1 MITKR
6 ANPLN
11 LPFLFGPVPVLL
23 GNLSVPPPPRQP
35 ARSAFPATD
44 SFTVS
49 SVGLEPEATS
59 WLERGESLIV
69 QQAFSPSCFDRQ
81 RCFFCFCSP
90 VLAHTRFVCSVSILT
105 TLPGTLC
112 AIGSLAFPPPTSPGW
127 KSESGRTN
135 ENKIYNLDHN

>member
-35 ARSAFPATD
+35 ARSASPATD

-69 QQAFSPSCFDRQ
+69 QQAFAPSCFDRQ

-105 TLPGTLC
+105 TLPGTLLHHR
-112 AIGSLAFPPPTSPGW
+112 IISVSSTHKPTVE
-127 KSESGRTN
+127 KRERAN
-135 ENKIYNLDHN
+135 EREQNL